1 MNSNVGGTKLLSL
14 LIVCCLLVSSSAGVL
29 MYVISQPG
37 AALSPSEETD
47 GDIFIGEDF
56 EYDEWA
62 MGTVNLNGNL
72 TIRAGGVVTITD
84 GTLTIKATDYNMA
97 HIIVEDGGQLILDNA
112 TIKTVDV
119 LFEAQNTTA
128 ILVRNGGSVV
138 ATDSEFDFNGSILVD
153 DASFVVTGTLING
166 PLFTA
171 ISSNVEMYDSTVS
184 SIPGTPTDV
193 EDTYS
198 YPFVTTYNASSQVT
212 YVLERNPDIA
222 QTVVPSGE
230 DAADLT
236 MNDSGYV
243 TLNTNEQITIS
254 GFDIGG
260 LVLNE
265 GDAVNVT
272 LKAEYRTSDDYKASG
287 SLDTFNYFQYLASS
301 IPATSMFVN
310 QSYSDY
316 NASATNHD
324 VTISEYLTSLD
335 LSSLDMSI
343 LSVTFNNSNADNVY
357 IDRVWLEVTV
367 AYDAQCNMTFAGS
380 SEFTAVNTTLDV
392 NYLDYSTSY
401 ETSQYRK
408 LVITDTTQANLYDV
422 NITGTFDVGGS
433 NVNPFIVENKT
444 LTFKPL
450 EQGGDDTTSETSV
463 VDLLSD
469 NDVYYY
475 ISDTDTLHILF
486 NTAGLS
492 GKISSSIIS
501 VNYVCDI
508 GYDSEP
514 YVQWNVTGSSLVNT
528 GILLVSEFDVSA
540 THILSSNEISNIS
553 QVSSMN
559 IEIDNPDLV
568 GIGIDAITL
577 LVNLDPT
584 FNIYRTVNVSVLDSN
599 DLPVNGAYINA
610 TDSLTGLPAL
620 YHSGDS
626 VNEVPSD
633 DILDYLG
640 KDSDTYARTNDAG
653 LVTLFLLIDTI
664 NSTWVPNSYSYN
676 YWVNVEYNDGGDVY
690 TDDAQSSTFPAYP
703 DLTVLSA
710 TMEFVL
716 TTLELELPDITLG
729 NFSTD
734 PIMTE
739 IYEGDDVT
747 LNFDVI
753 NNGLTTASSFNV
765 TVTDVFG
772 STSTIL
778 GNITVTNLA
787 AGATQALSITW
798 NSTMTT
804 AGIHSIV
811 ITADSNDVVF
821 ETDEDDS
828 DGLNNNVMSTSVT
841 VLKYLPDLSISSSSI
856 VFSQNPGPANE
867 VMFINVTVSNMLGR
881 ATASGVVVK
890 FYLGD
895 PEMGG
900 ELIGTTTLDVLAL
913 ATNMTS
919 LQWTPTQVGSYSI
932 FVTVNED
939 RAIEEYRYTNN
950 MASNSLEVILTAQ
963 SGDLVVNDV
972 IYPAGYNMTAA
983 SFSWQHN
990 IIVEGEGYL
999 TFYGTAVT
1007 MRESTTNI
1015 IQIMVR
1021 DDATLELISAS
1032 IGADFDLIVYLFDN
1046 ATLVMHSSSIAASV
1060 DIIMDDNS
1068 TVYMESSRVRGE
1080 LHAPGT
1086 SNMTL
1091 VAYNSTFD
1099 KAISDFGGSSE
1110 AILTAATISSTT
1122 PVSPKDDAVIYLYS
1136 WMVAIVMDGTGEN
1149 TISGAYV
1156 EVRELPST
1164 WYTAG
1169 ETDEAG
1175 WFTIQALSAIV
1186 TADTLASNGTYILNA
1201 TYWYEGT
1208 AYESDKAVTAQ
1219 VLYYPSQPLVRSDKY
1234 VQLDISSAKPDID
1247 PPFNVSDSSPL
1258 RGSEVTLST
1267 IISNGGVVS
1276 AYNVLVRFTDA
1287 SSTGTVIINDYLI
1300 DELAPNSNVTV
1311 TVVWTASYPLGSH
1324 NLTVTVDPLNDI
1336 PELNESNNVNYTQVI
1351 VLGVSDLTI
1360 STSDVSIG
1368 SDDPAIDQA
1377 TTITASVTN
1386 LGDFTASAFDV
1397 TFYDGTSVI
1406 DTYQISNIPTGEA
1419 VEVIISWTPSTA
1431 GDHIITVVLD
1441 EDDVV
1446 IESTEANNE
1455 VNITVEVSDYPD
1467 LEAVVISF
1475 LVDGIADNEVFV
1487 GDNVTIVLS
1496 VYNSGESTARNFTV
1510 VFYTGETGDVLIGT
1524 VHVNSLAEL
1533 TTTSV
1538 SLSWNPI
1545 IDAGEGQYQTVR
1557 ISALVN
1563 PNATMNEMNFD
1574 NKNWASQEL
1583 DIIDDRPDLLVTN
1596 ISIVSMG
1603 DNVTSGV
1610 AGEVISISLDVK
1622 NIGIIESGDVN
1633 ILVSLVGNNETVSLL
1648 NVTDNIDV
1656 NESATISFKW
1666 TIASDVGDYDMLFM
1680 VNATSDANETNNMVT
1695 VDFDVLIVD
1704 PVFTISTGGK
1714 TNFEPG
1720 DTIVITGTLTR
1731 ANNSAPLVGQIVS
1744 VVLTDSS
1751 GFELTSIYNATTD
1764 ANGGFKAWIST
1775 PSGSEGAQFVTA
1787 STVSSEQKFSD
1798 DASINI
1804 VAPFTPES
1812 IPSWI
1817 YLLIVAIVIAVI
1829 VIFSIYLY
1837 RVGLGRMVECGN
1849 CGALIPE
1856 ASNHCPKCGVEFEA
1870 GTAKCSECG
1879 AWIPS
1884 KAESC
1889 PECGSK
1895 FMTEP
1900 VEMEK
1905 GTGYIESMRKQ
1916 YDEYIDAFR
1925 TQAKTALGSKYSEEK
1940 FQEWLQTEPNYLPF
1954 EEWLRKE
1961 EMAKKS
1967 GVFPCPSCGTLNPR
1981 ESKVCHRCGT
1991 VFEDKAAAMAAE
2003 EAKAPVKAEEKKSPF
2018 RRIVR
2023 KSPKEQAQ
2031 EQSKEQPA
2039 EEAKPVEEEKKA
2051 Q

>member
-1 MNSNVGGTKLLSL
+1 
-14 LIVCCLLVSSSAGVL
+14 

-72 TIRAGGVVTITD
+72 TIRAGGIVTITD
-84 GTLTIKATDYNMA
+84 GTLTVKATEYNMA

-112 TIKTVDV
+112 RIET
-119 LFEAQNTTA
+119 ENNQSNAQDTLA

-138 ATDSEFDFNGSILVD
+138 ATDSEFDFSGSILVD
-153 DASFVVTGTLING
+153 DASFIVTGTSING

-184 SIPGTPTDV
+184 NIPGTPTDA
-193 EDTYS
+193 DQTYS

-212 YVLERNPDIA
+212 YVLERNPDTA

-243 TLNTNEQITIS
+243 TLNTDEKITIS

-260 LVLNE
+260 LVLDE
-265 GDAVNVT
+265 GDAVSVI
-272 LKAEYRTSDDYKASG
+272 LKAEYRTTDDFNTSG
-287 SLDTFNYFQYLASS
+287 SPDTFFYFEYLDSTPNA
-301 IPATSMFVN
+301 ATNMEVE
-310 QSYSDY
+310 QSYENY
-316 NASATNHD
+316 NATATNHD
-324 VTISEYLTSLD
+324 VTLSEDLTSLD

-343 LSVTFNNSNADNVY
+343 LSVVFNNSNADNVF

-367 AYDAQCNMTFAGS
+367 VYDAQCNMTFAGS
-380 SEFTAVNTTLDV
+380 SEFTAVNTTLGV
-392 NYLDYSTSY
+392 NYYNYTLP
-401 ETSQYRK
+401 EYRK
-408 LVITDTTQANLYDV
+408 LVLTDTAQANLYDV
-422 NITGTFDVGGS
+422 DVNGPFYDEG
-433 NVNPFIVENKT
+433 VNPFVTQSKT

-450 EQGGDDTTSETSV
+450 VQGGDDTTSETSV
-463 VDLLSD
+463 LDLLSD
-469 NDVYYY
+469 NGVYYALAG
-475 ISDTDTLHILF
+475 SETLSV
-486 NTAGLS
+486 LS
-492 GKISSSIIS
+492 FYSGIIAGKISDANLVVDFNASLSYSSS
-501 VNYVCDI
+501 SYL
-508 GYDSEP
+508 
-514 YVQWNVTGSSLVNT
+514 QWNITGSSLTNSSILINT
-528 GILLVSEFDVSA
+528 TSDGLVS
-540 THILSSNEISNIS
+540 SNLGNLNIS
-553 QVSSMN
+553 QILTMTVKFA
-559 IEIDNPDLV
+559 NPDLF
-568 GIGIDAITL
+568 GINFDTIW
-577 LVNLDPT
+577 VNVVLDPT

-599 DLPVNGAYINA
+599 DLPVNGAYVNA

-620 YHSGDS
+620 YSSGDS
-626 VNEVPSD
+626 VGEVPSD
-633 DILDYLG
+633 NILDYLG

-653 LVTLFLLIDTI
+653 QVTLFLLIDTI
-664 NSTWVPNSYSYN
+664 NSSWVPNSYSYN
-676 YWVNVEYNDGGDVY
+676 YWIDVEYNDGGEVY

-703 DLTVLSA
+703 DLTVLS
-710 TMEFVL
+710 MDIEFVL
-716 TTLELELPDITLG
+716 TTLVLDLPDITLG

-734 PIMTE
+734 PTT

-765 TVTDVFG
+765 TVTDVIG

-778 GNITVTNLA
+778 GSITVTNLA

-798 NSTMTT
+798 NSTMTI

-811 ITADSNDVVF
+811 ITADSDDVIF
-821 ETDEDDS
+821 EDDEGDS
-828 DGLNNNVMSTSVT
+828 DGINNNVMSSSVT
-841 VLKYLPDLSISSSSI
+841 VLKYLPDLSLSGSSI
-856 VFSQNPGPANE
+856 VFSQNPGYANQA
-867 VMFINVTVSNMLGR
+867 MYINVTVSNLLGR
-881 ATASGVVVK
+881 ATASGAVVK

-895 PEMGG
+895 PESGG
-900 ELIGTTTLDVLAL
+900 QLIGTTTLDVLNL
-913 ATNMTS
+913 GTNMTS
-919 LQWTPTQVGSYSI
+919 LLWTPTQVGSYSI

-939 RAIEEYRYTNN
+939 RAIEEYLYTNN
-950 MASNSLEVILTAQ
+950 IASDSLEVILIAED
-963 SGDLVVNDV
+963 GDWVVTDE
-972 IYPAGYNMTAA
+972 YNMTA
-983 SFSWQHN
+983 SSLSWQHN

-1007 MRESTTNI
+1007 IRESTTKI

-1032 IGADFDLIVYLFDN
+1032 IGADFDLIIYLFDN
-1046 ATLVMHSSSIAASV
+1046 ATLVMSSSSIAASV

-1068 TVYMESSRVRGE
+1068 TVHMESSRVRGD
-1080 LHAPGT
+1080 LHAPST

-1099 KAISDFGGSSE
+1099 KAISDFGGSSV

-1136 WMVAIVMDGTGEN
+1136 WVIAIVKDGTGEN
-1149 TISGAYV
+1149 TIAGANV
-1156 EVRELPST
+1156 EVRTFPST

-1186 TADTLASNGTYILNA
+1186 TAETPGSSGTYILNA

-1208 AYESDKAVTAQ
+1208 AYESDEAVTAQ
-1219 VLYYPSQPLVRSDKY
+1219 VLYYPSQPLTRSDKY
-1234 VQLDISSAKPDID
+1234 VQLDISSAKPDLD
-1247 PPFNVSDSSPL
+1247 PPFTVSDTTPL
-1258 RGSEVTLST
+1258 RGGEVALST

-1276 AYNVLVRFTDA
+1276 AYNVLIRFTDI
-1287 SSTGTVIINDYLI
+1287 SSAGTVIIEDYI
-1300 DELAPNSNVTV
+1300 IEELAANSSVIVNVT
-1311 TVVWTASYPLGSH
+1311 WTASYPLGTH
-1324 NLTVTVDPLNDI
+1324 NLTITVDPLNAI
-1336 PELNESNNVNYTQVI
+1336 PELNESNNKNYTLVT

-1360 STSDVSIG
+1360 SASDVSIG

-1377 TTITASVTN
+1377 TTISASVTN

-1397 TFYDGTSVI
+1397 TFYDGTAVI
-1406 DTYQISNIPTGEA
+1406 DTYQISNIPTGEE
-1419 VEVIISWTPSTA
+1419 VEVIVSWTPSTA
-1431 GDHIITVVLD
+1431 GDHTITVVLD
-1441 EDDVV
+1441 EDGVV
-1446 IESTEANNE
+1446 VESSEANNE
-1455 VNITVEVSDYPD
+1455 ANITVEVSDYPD
-1467 LEAVVISF
+1467 LVAVGISY
-1475 LVDGIADNEVFV
+1475 LVEGIADNEAFV
-1487 GDNVTIVLS
+1487 GDDVSIVLS
-1496 VYNSGESTARNFTV
+1496 IYNNGESTAYDFDI
-1510 VFYTGETGDVLIGT
+1510 VFWAGFDLIDT
-1524 VHVNSLAEL
+1524 VHVDSLKEK
-1533 TTTSV
+1533 TSV
-1538 SLSWNPI
+1538 SISIDWVPS
-1545 IDAGEGQYQTVR
+1545 IDASKGQYQNITVTAQVNLNLTTQ
-1557 ISALVN
+1557 ITEIDYDNNQALQTLEVI
-1563 PNATMNEMNFD
+1563 D
-1574 NKNWASQEL
+1574 N
-1583 DIIDDRPDLLVTN
+1583 RPDLTITNVTV
-1596 ISIVSMG
+1596 VSMA

-1622 NIGIIESGDVN
+1622 NIGIVESGDIA
-1633 ILVSLVGNNETVSLL
+1633 ILVYLTGNNETVTLL
-1648 NVTDNIDV
+1648 NVTDNINVD
-1656 NESATISFKW
+1656 ESATISFKW
-1666 TIASDVGDYDMLFM
+1666 TVASDVGDYDMVFM
-1680 VNATSDANETNNMVT
+1680 VNATSDANMTNNQVT
-1695 VDFDVLIVD
+1695 VGFDVLIVD

-1720 DTIVITGTLTR
+1720 DTIVVTGTLTR
-1731 ANNSAPLVGQIVS
+1731 ANNSAPLVGQVVS
-1744 VVLTDSS
+1744 VVITDSS
-1751 GFELTSIYNATTD
+1751 GFALTSIYNATTS
-1764 ANGGFKAWIST
+1764 ANGEFKAWINT
-1775 PSGSEGAQFVTA
+1775 PSGSEGTQYVTA
-1787 STVSSEQKFSD
+1787 SIVSSEQKFSD

-1817 YLLIVAIVIAVI
+1817 YLLIVALVIAVI

-1900 VEMEK
+1900 VEMEQ

-1991 VFEDKAAAMAAE
+1991 VFEGKAAATAAE

-2023 KSPKEQAQ
+2023 KSPKEHAP
-2031 EQSKEQPA
+2031 EQPKEQPA
-2039 EEAKPVEEEKKA
+2039 EEVKPAEEEKKTE
-2051 Q
+2051 